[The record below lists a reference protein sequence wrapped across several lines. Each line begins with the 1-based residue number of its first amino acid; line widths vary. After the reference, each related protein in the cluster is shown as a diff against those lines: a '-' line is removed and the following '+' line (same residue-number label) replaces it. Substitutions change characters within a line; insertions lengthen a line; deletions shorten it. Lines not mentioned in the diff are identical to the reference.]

1 MNTDHYNRYM
11 NTFNS
16 YNKKIGKRLEKQMVI
31 LNKQMQSIYD
41 RYLLLL
47 RGQFKME
54 LDSCTLTMQ
63 VWFKEKPIVNYGLK
77 VTFTFTPINNDGETV
92 EHEFKIKT
100 QSQFEAVKNQVEF
113 NILNNQLN
121 IFNLFYNYEN
131 ELNKKNQNERISLMN
146 RIVDKIKSYSI
157 I

>member
-1 MNTDHYNRYM
+1 M